1 MTSEAT
7 ADPNLTP
14 NPKAEAKARRKA
26 EKLLGLKLPKTLHCS
41 FCGKSQHKVKALI
54 AGPGCFIC
62 NECVALCDGILAGEP
77 PKGEAYSGFKPL
89 ERPTDELLELLPSVS
104 FVSDANRNFLQSL
117 VDTLRGREVSWA
129 AIAEQLGVSR
139 QAAWERFS

>member
-1 MTSEAT
+1 MP
-7 ADPNLTP
+7 DKPLND
-14 NPKAEAKARRKA
+14 PKAEAKARKKA
-26 EKLLGLKLPKTLHCS
+26 ERALGLKLPKILHCS

-62 NECVALCDGILAGEP
+62 NECVGLCDGILAGEP
-77 PKGEAYSGFKPL
+77 AKGEAYSGFKPL

-104 FVSDANRNFLQSL
+104 FATDSSRNFLQSL
-117 VDTLRGREVSWA
+117 VDTLRTREVSWA

>member
-1 MTSEAT
+1 MSEKPLN
-7 ADPNLTP
+7 D
-14 NPKAEAKARRKA
+14 PKAEARARKKA
-26 EKLLGLKLPKTLHCS
+26 ERTLGLKLPKVMHCS

-62 NECVALCDGILAGEP
+62 SECVGLCDKILAGEP
-77 PKGEAYSGFKPL
+77 PTGPAYSGFKPL

-104 FVSDANRNFLQSL
+104 FATDSNRNFLQSL
-117 VDTLRGREVSWA
+117 VDTLRTREISWA

>member
-1 MTSEAT
+1 MPEKKPLSAASYEAR
-7 ADPNLTP
+7 ARK
-14 NPKAEAKARRKA
+14 KAERT
-26 EKLLGLKLPKTLHCS
+26 LGLKLPKVLHCS
-41 FCGKSQHKVKALI
+41 FCGKSQQKVKALI

-62 NECVALCDGILAGEP
+62 SECVGLCDKILAGEP
-77 PKGEAYSGFKPL
+77 PTGPEYSGFKPL

-104 FVSDANRNFLQSL
+104 FAADANRNFLQSL
-117 VDTLRGREVSWA
+117 VDTLRTREVSWA